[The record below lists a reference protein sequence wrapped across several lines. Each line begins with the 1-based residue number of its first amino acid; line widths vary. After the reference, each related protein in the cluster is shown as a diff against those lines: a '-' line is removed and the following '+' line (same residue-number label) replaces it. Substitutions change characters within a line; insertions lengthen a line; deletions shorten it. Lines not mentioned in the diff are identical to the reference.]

1 MPVEG
6 LHVCVVF
13 ARLCVPPVAGLTDGL
28 FEEEEEEEDVGLLPL
43 GGLSAFRSAALVRHH
58 TSGKADSH
66 GLAHASD
73 WRLHV
78 KRPTRFDPQTRSRS
92 FDPRAARFLHTRFMV
107 LLICIFWSLQMTQKA
122 PSFLLNLTTRAA
134 RLR

>member
-13 ARLCVPPVAGLTDGL
+13 ARLCVPPVAGLTGGL
-28 FEEEEEEEDVGLLPL
+28 FEVEEEDVGLLPL
-43 GGLSAFRSAALVRHH
+43 GGLSAFRSAALVRQH

-73 WRLHV
+73 WRLHI
-78 KRPTRFDPQTRSRS
+78 KSPTRFDPQTRSRS
-92 FDPRAARFLHTRFMV
+92 
-107 LLICIFWSLQMTQKA
+107 
-122 PSFLLNLTTRAA
+122 
-134 RLR
+134 